1 MTAHLNLLL
10 FLPECEGSYFT
21 KVYFS
26 TQSPYLKSWLAK
38 GHKSVLDNSF
48 LSEMKASRVWR
59 GVHEMGCSEVPASVR
74 AWCPGFAYQ
83 LILQRSVLNPW
94 RLGFWFGI
102 LWVVSAVSDN
112 WRWTLTIPR
121 MKERQRGLVCF
132 RHNLSP
138 WSLSSLTR
146 CSACWI
152 FALHLLVLGSKRE
165 QELFEDREG
174 RVCKHP
180 VWRILVEVGILMV
193 VTSRHNY

>member
-1 MTAHLNLLL
+1 MKVLTLLKFTLVLSLHIWNHDLPKVTNL
-10 FLPECEGSYFT
+10 FLIIRS
-21 KVYFS
+21 S
-26 TQSPYLKSWLAK
+26 LKWKLP
-38 GHKSVLDNSF
+38 
-48 LSEMKASRVWR
+48 VWR